1 MSWRFLISAVPSE
14 MGLFR
19 ALVIDARGKASGRG
33 TASHQAPGKAEP
45 YSRRKKIKKLIMCI
59 AGCIALAPGLA
70 VAATF
75 TGEVMDEACADDGGH
90 QAMFKKMG
98 TNDPKQCTLACVKGG
113 SKYVLYESG
122 KTYYKLDD
130 QKKPEAFAG
139 QKVQVT
145 GSLNKSTKTIHVTE
159 IKSAS

>member
-1 MSWRFLISAVPSE
+1 MKKLVVSISAC
-14 MGLFR
+14 ML
-19 ALVIDARGKASGRG
+19 LASGF
-33 TASHQAPGKAEP
+33 
-45 YSRRKKIKKLIMCI
+45 
-59 AGCIALAPGLA
+59 A
-70 VAATF
+70 VAKDETF
-75 TGEVMDEACADDGGH
+75 KGEIMDEACAKDGGH

-98 TNDPKQCTLACVKGG
+98 TNDPKICTEACVKGG

-145 GSLNKSTKTIHVTE
+145 GTLNKSTKTIHVTE